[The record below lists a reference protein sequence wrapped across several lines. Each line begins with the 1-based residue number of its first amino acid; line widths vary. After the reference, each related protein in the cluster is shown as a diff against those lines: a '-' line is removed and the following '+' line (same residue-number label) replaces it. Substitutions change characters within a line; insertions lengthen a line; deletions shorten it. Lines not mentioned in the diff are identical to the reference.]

1 MFWTYAF
8 SMDTGAVVNYWQL
21 VSLYVSIGNGQAIA
35 KARGFLSQ
43 EAFEAGKPPMLE
55 QEITFQVLKLDQ
67 DGSLFAGVKAL
78 AESAQAQQYPIA

>member
-21 VSLYVSIGNGQAIA
+21 VSLYVSIGNGQANA

-55 QEITFQVLKLDQ
+55 QEITFPVLQLDQ
-67 DGSLFAGVKAL
+67 DGSLFAGVLML
-78 AESAQAQQYPIA
+78 AQSAQSQQYPIA

>member
-1 MFWTYAF
+1 MFWNYAF

-43 EAFEAGKPPMLE
+43 EAFEAGKRIIIRRCSNACAVGSVSTISNR
-55 QEITFQVLKLDQ
+55 ITTRGH
-67 DGSLFAGVKAL
+67 DGKGKKRVKAK
-78 AESAQAQQYPIA
+78 S